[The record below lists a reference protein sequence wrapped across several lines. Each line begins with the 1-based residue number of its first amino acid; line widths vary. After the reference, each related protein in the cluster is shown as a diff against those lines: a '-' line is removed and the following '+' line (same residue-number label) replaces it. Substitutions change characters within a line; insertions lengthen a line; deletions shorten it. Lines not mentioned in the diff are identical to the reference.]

1 MLEEMMA
8 WQPPSWREPTRSD
21 RLPVHRSESPTGYS
35 SAGCSPAEPASASP
49 VTDIV
54 VQSRS
59 SAAIKCAAQLPC
71 RDAVQVAPP
80 RARRER
86 ECHLYFARRVTFLSC
101 ADSDCRSPI
110 ETSPASPI
118 EMSRSLVCLRLV
130 GVAWHDGDRDEPQ
143 RADAPAGAGSMLLTD
158 ACRSQTRQ
166 DLLASDE
173 DRFGSS
179 SCWRCC

>member
-1 MLEEMMA
+1 
-8 WQPPSWREPTRSD
+8 RSD

-35 SAGCSPAEPASASP
+35 SAGCSPAEPASPSP

-54 VQSRS
+54 VQSRY

-101 ADSDCRSPI
+101 ADTRSANDRDGEGCR
-110 ETSPASPI
+110 ASAPLAGRRRDLTGATAP
-118 EMSRSLVCLRLV
+118 EVLKKLRLSC
-130 GVAWHDGDRDEPQ
+130 GGDSE
-143 RADAPAGAGSMLLTD
+143 
-158 ACRSQTRQ
+158 
-166 DLLASDE
+166 AS
-173 DRFGSS
+173 
-179 SCWRCC
+179 

>member
-1 MLEEMMA
+1 MRDREIYYDARRDDGLA
-8 WQPPSWREPTRSD
+8 TAKWREPTRSD

-101 ADSDCRSPI
+101 ADIGVSPSGPGARR
-110 ETSPASPI
+110 TA
-118 EMSRSLVCLRLV
+118 LR
-130 GVAWHDGDRDEPQ
+130 AAQ
-143 RADAPAGAGSMLLTD
+143 RLGHPVT
-158 ACRSQTRQ
+158 
-166 DLLASDE
+166 LLARCRNQD
-173 DRFGSS
+173 
-179 SCWRCC
+179 SCNGRTFQNGYLKRPSAGRAANAARP

>member
-8 WQPPSWREPTRSD
+8 WQTAKWREPTRSD

-54 VQSRS
+54 VQRGNQMRCSTPPRRCSPSR
-59 SAAIKCAAQLPC
+59 A
-71 RDAVQVAPP
+71 P

-101 ADSDCRSPI
+101 AD
-110 ETSPASPI
+110 T
-118 EMSRSLVCLRLV
+118 
-130 GVAWHDGDRDEPQ
+130 
-143 RADAPAGAGSMLLTD
+143 
-158 ACRSQTRQ
+158 
-166 DLLASDE
+166 LLAD
-173 DRFGSS
+173 DMGLGKTAQTL
-179 SCWRCC
+179 

>member
-1 MLEEMMA
+1 MRDREIYYDARRDDGLA
-8 WQPPSWREPTRSD
+8 TAKWREPTRSD

-101 ADSDCRSPI
+101 ADIFCKRHI
-110 ETSPASPI
+110 IFCKRHI
-118 EMSRSLVCLRLV
+118 EMTPLLPQEARHEGGQYRGWCVIRLTL
-130 GVAWHDGDRDEPQ
+130 GSPFSCNDGLS
-143 RADAPAGAGSMLLTD
+143 ATGA
-158 ACRSQTRQ
+158 RR
-166 DLLASDE
+166 
-173 DRFGSS
+173 
-179 SCWRCC
+179 